1 MIHGRGRSTS
11 VLLIGISETGG
22 ERSMVLAGVSTLGL
36 EDAAR
41 K

>member
-1 MIHGRGRSTS
+1 
-11 VLLIGISETGG
+11 LIGISETGG
-22 ERSMVLAGVSTLGL
+22 ERSMVSADVSTHGL